1 MRCSVNICWFIVSV
15 VSRLSRMSMPY
26 WFSNQMLNYANR
38 KSSFEN
44 WSHSCLLACLH
55 GGKENLVKK
64 NKTKKTL
71 PLQKWGHNRRSK
83 NVSNGYLLYDKV
95 WRSLKWN
102 LNCTSNL
109 AMNLKDIYLGKY
121 KKLII
126 IKQYIYMHI
135 YISLI

>member
-44 WSHSCLLACLH
+44 WSHSCLLACLLAWKQRES
-55 GGKENLVKK
+55 GKKK
-64 NKTKKTL
+64 KTNKKKTL

-109 AMNLKDIYLGKY
+109 AMNLKDMYLGKY

-126 IKQYIYMHI
+126 INIYAHI
-135 YISLI
+135 

>member
-1 MRCSVNICWFIVSV
+1 
-15 VSRLSRMSMPY
+15 MPTEKAH
-26 WFSNQMLNYANR
+26 LRTGVTVA
-38 KSSFEN
+38 
-44 WSHSCLLACLH
+44 CLLACLH
-55 GGKENLVKK
+55 GSKENLVKK
-64 NKTKKTL
+64 KTNKKKTL

-109 AMNLKDIYLGKY
+109 AMNLKDMYLGKY

-126 IKQYIYMHI
+126 INIYAHI
-135 YISLI
+135 